1 MSDIAFPYAIDA
13 AGRTALTDPDSHI
26 RDLVE
31 QALLTSPGER
41 VNRPTF
47 GTGLR
52 QMVFAPNSAE
62 VALATQFLIQSALQQ
77 WLGDLLLIEQVSV
90 EAQDATLTILVQYVV
105 RSTQQRETTQI
116 TTGPVT

>member
-1 MSDIAFPYAIDA
+1 MSNIAFPYAIDA
-13 AGRTALTDPDSHI
+13 AGRTTLTDRDRHI

-31 QALLTSPGER
+31 QTLLTSPGER

-90 EAQDATLTILVQYVV
+90 QAEDATLTILVQYVV
-105 RSTQQRETTQI
+105 RATEQRETTQI
-116 TTGPVT
+116 TTGAVA